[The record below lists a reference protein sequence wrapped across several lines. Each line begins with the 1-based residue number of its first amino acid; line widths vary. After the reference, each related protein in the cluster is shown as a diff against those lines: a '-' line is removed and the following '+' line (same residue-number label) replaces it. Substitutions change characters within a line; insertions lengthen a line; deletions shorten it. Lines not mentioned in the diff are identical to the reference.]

1 MGKGAIPLSDMAEPP
16 GRNHLSAPIADD
28 ADGRASR
35 CFHSGKAAEALARK
49 RVSPADSSPKFYEDL
64 GVYESVEEEH
74 VVREFFDIIR
84 RGNVTDFFYDD
95 SLLPYKKPFIEYIL
109 IDCLSKSTQDHE
121 RRELEQA
128 LLLLTHFQKGIGG
141 KLPIQLIDFVEQD
154 LALAKIDI
162 MELTDEQFELI
173 LSEDALRAH
182 LSRVSALLTISKRE
196 FAISMYFARHPVAH

>member
-1 MGKGAIPLSDMAEPP
+1 MGKGAIPLSGEAEPP
-16 GRNHLSAPIADD
+16 GRTHLSTGH
-28 ADGRASR
+28 ADGQASR
-35 CFHSGKAAEALARK
+35 CFHNLKSAEVVVRK
-49 RVSPADSSPKFYEDL
+49 RISPADSAPKFFEDL
-64 GVYESVEEEH
+64 GVYESVEEEQ
-74 VVREFFDIIR
+74 VVREFFDIIQ
-84 RGNVTDFFYDD
+84 RGNVADYFYDD

-109 IDCLSKSTQDHE
+109 IDCLSKSTHHQE

-162 MELTDEQFELI
+162 MELTDEQFERI
-173 LSEDALRAH
+173 LSEEVLRAH

-196 FAISMYFARHPVAH
+196 FAIAMYFARHPVAH